1 MIQST
6 WRGTGVMT
14 EKVEYTPCPEATSSL
29 LPSFEVKEMFLLPAR
44 PNVLLGFISHLLQ
57 LPLAPFY
64 GIMSTNQQS
73 PPDPCSTLVLLSFS
87 PFLSVLYLNEFYFL
101 HCLGPYFLFS
111 HYLPARWHPL
121 SVTTLVV
128 MVPDFSSGTVDRKGL
143 LYVNFSL
150 VSITGPSLCFSS
162 LFSTVHSLPTWCFS
176 SGYFINLLLLLPVS
190 ISIGQPQALPW
201 LQLVMNAVM
210 PQMQ

>member
-14 EKVEYTPCPEATSSL
+14 EKVEYIPCPEATSSL
-29 LPSFEVKEMFLLPAR
+29 LPSFEVKEMFLLPA
-44 PNVLLGFISHLLQ
+44 PTQCSSWIYFPPSS
-57 LPLAPFY
+57 APFGTLLWIHVY
-64 GIMSTNQQS
+64 KSTK
-73 PPDPCSTLVLLSFS
+73 PPRPLLHSCTAIFLSF
-87 PFLSVLYLNEFYFL
+87 PFSLVFEWILFSSLS
-101 HCLGPYFLFS
+101 LGPYFLFS

-128 MVPDFSSGTVDRKGL
+128 MVPDFSSGMVDRSGL

-150 VSITGPSLCFSS
+150 VSIIWPSLCFSS
-162 LFSTVHSLPTWCFS
+162 LFSTVHSLPTLWSS
-176 SGYFINLLLLLPVS
+176 SGYFVNPLLLPVS

>member
-1 MIQST
+1 MFFLDLFPT
-6 WRGTGVMT
+6 FF
-14 EKVEYTPCPEATSSL
+14 SSL
-29 LPSFEVKEMFLLPAR
+29 WHPFMDSCLQINKAPQTPAPLL
-44 PNVLLGFISHLLQ
+44 
-57 LPLAPFY
+57 Y
-64 GIMSTNQQS
+64 
-73 PPDPCSTLVLLSFS
+73 CYLSF
-87 PFLSVLYLNEFYFL
+87 PFSLVFEWILFSSLS
-101 HCLGPYFLFS
+101 LGPYFLFS

-128 MVPDFSSGTVDRKGL
+128 MVPDFSSGMVDRSGL

-150 VSITGPSLCFSS
+150 VSIIWPSLCFSS
-162 LFSTVHSLPTWCFS
+162 LFSTVHSLPTLWSS
-176 SGYFINLLLLLPVS
+176 SGYFVNPLLLPVS